1 MEIAFSRDDEYR
13 SLKLQEHLNASEQK
27 QLEDLRHTIKGLKK
41 VCVAYSGGIDSSLV
55 ALIAQEQLGKN
66 AIAITGISDSLAP
79 YLLEEARN
87 QASWIGIVHQECA
100 TYELKDPN
108 YYQNPLDRCFACKKE
123 LHTHIKKIAE
133 TFIDSQVIDGV
144 NLDDMSDH
152 RPGITASR
160 IAGVRSPLAEVGI
173 NKSTIRNLSKALGLP
188 WWDKPS
194 QPCLASRFP
203 YGESISSM
211 RLKQVAK
218 SEKWLIDNGFPKV
231 RVRIQGLG
239 ARIEIPVNRIDDFLL
254 TINRKKIVSYFLS
267 IGFTSVSLDLE
278 GLVSGK
284 LNRVTT
290 KQFKPSLSQ

>member
-1 MEIAFSRDDEYR
+1 MDIAFTRDDEHM
-13 SLKLQEHLNASEQK
+13 SLKLQEHLNVSEQK

-55 ALIAQEQLGKN
+55 ALISQEQLGKN

-87 QASWIGIVHQECA
+87 QASWIGILHQEC
-100 TYELKDPN
+100 TTNELNDPN

-123 LHTHIKKIAE
+123 LHTHIRKIAE
-133 TFIDSQVIDGV
+133 AFPDSQVIDGV
-144 NLDDMSDH
+144 NLDDMSEH
-152 RPGITASR
+152 RPGIRASR
-160 IAGVRSPLAEVGI
+160 LAGVRSPLAEIGI
-173 NKSTIRNLSKALGLP
+173 DKSTIRNLSKALGLP

-203 YGESISSM
+203 YGESISSI

-218 SEKWLIDNGFPKV
+218 SEKWLIDNGFLQV

-290 KQFKPSLSQ
+290 KQCKPSLT